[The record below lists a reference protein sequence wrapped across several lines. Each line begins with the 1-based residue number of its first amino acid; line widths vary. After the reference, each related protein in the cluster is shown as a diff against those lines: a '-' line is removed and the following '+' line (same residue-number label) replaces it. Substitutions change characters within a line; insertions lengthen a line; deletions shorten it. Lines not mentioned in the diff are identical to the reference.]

1 MRGNPSSLVAVVVPA
16 HACSQIELS
25 ILDYR
30 YRRQRHLIGVLEMHL
45 LTAHDRRMDPAELPA
60 AVNDERRDVDAPHN
74 STFSSGIGGEHSD
87 G

>member
-1 MRGNPSSLVAVVVPA
+1 MRGKTSSLVAVVVPA

-25 ILDYR
+25 ILD

-60 AVNDERRDVDAPHN
+60 AVNDERRDVDALHN
-74 STFSSGIGGEHSD
+74 NIFSSGIGGEHSD